1 MSPSTRVQLRVSPG
15 ARKAHVVGRHG
26 DAWKVRVAPAP
37 EQGKANAAVAALLA
51 DALALPR
58 DSVSIVSGHTSRDK
72 TVALEGIDTEQTERL
87 LAEASAAGKDAA

>member
-15 ARKAHVVGRHG
+15 ARKARVVGRHG

-37 EQGKANAAVAALLA
+37 EQGKANAAVVALLA

-58 DSVSIVSGHTSRDK
+58 DGVSIVSGHTSRDK